1 MITIRIDVPH
11 CVENFEAAMNL
22 RATGMFSDEEIQRM
36 YDEQVRLDLAA
47 LAQEGGTNE
56 GSGGL

>member
-1 MITIRIDVPH
+1 MITIRLDVPH

-36 YDEQVRLDLAA
+36 YDEQVRLDLAEEA
-47 LAQEGGTNE
+47 LVQKGRHP
-56 GSGGL
+56 